1 MKKINKIVQIL
12 IMAILIAGLGASVSA
27 TMTSLPAIGWSIAL
41 VGVTEGILTQSGYEE
56 GTNFQRSSEK
66 FVSLVDKQ
74 GNVWD
79 GMPLWQVA
87 GKVDNYVQ
95 SGKNSEE
102 EMELSDKLSQK
113 GYQITVTGTDG
124 KETTL
129 ASTDIARN
137 NNYILAD
144 MVNGNPLAETD
155 SAYPLVLV
163 GRNLPP
169 DQCISGVAKIT
180 LNLNE

>member
-1 MKKINKIVQIL
+1 MKKITKIIQIL
-12 IMAILIAGLGASVSA
+12 IMIGFLTGMGASVSA
-27 TMTSLPAIGWSIAL
+27 EMTLLPTFGWSIAL
-41 VGVTEGILTQSGYEE
+41 VGETEGVLNQTGYEE

-66 FVSLVDKQ
+66 FVSLVDDQ
-74 GNVWD
+74 GKVWD
-79 GMPLWQVA
+79 GMPLWQLA
-87 GKVDNYVQ
+87 GKVDNNIQ
-95 SGKNSEE
+95 GERNTDE
-102 EMELSDKLSQK
+102 EMELNDRLTQK
-113 GYQITVTGTDG
+113 GYQITVTGNDG

-163 GRNLPP
+163 GKNVPP
-169 DQCISGVAKIT
+169 DQYITGISKIT
-180 LNLNE
+180 LHLNE